1 MSRTEVIR
9 ELQERLRS
17 LERSHHEVGRATYST
32 GIAPLDRL
40 LPTGTLRSGTLIEW
54 LAEGEGAGAATLALL
69 SAVHLLRETTGALV
83 VVDAS
88 GEFYLLAAVC
98 SLWRAAR
105 SAQAVVVRPKGV
117 KETLWTI
124 EQSLRSRGA
133 MVVFANLG
141 PLDGRVFR
149 RLQLAAET
157 GGGVGFLMRP
167 LPCRAEPTWAES
179 RLLVESMSTVGE
191 SGRRMRVTSLRGQD
205 ANGMVELEVC
215 DETGDVRL
223 APRLAAS
230 KTSPRSARA

>member
-1 MSRTEVIR
+1 MGRAEVIR
-9 ELQERLRS
+9 ELQERLRL
-17 LERSHHEVGRATYST
+17 LERSHHEVGKATWST

-40 LPTGTLRSGTLIEW
+40 LPGGALKSGTLIEW
-54 LAEGEGAGAATLALL
+54 LADADGAGAATLALL

-83 VVDAS
+83 VVDPS
-88 GEFYLLAAVC
+88 GEFYPPAA
-98 SLWRAAR
+98 
-105 SAQAVVVRPKGV
+105 AQLGVPLDRLVVVRPAGV

-124 EQSLRSRGA
+124 EQALRSRGA

-141 PLDGRVFR
+141 SLDGRVFR

-167 LPCRAEPTWAES
+167 TTCRAEPTWAES
-179 RLLVESMSTVGE
+179 RLLVEGTPTDGA
-191 SGRRMRVTSLRGQD
+191 SGRRLRVTSLRGPD
-205 ANGMVELEVC
+205 GTAMIELEVC

-223 APRLAAS
+223 VPRLAGA

>member
-1 MSRTEVIR
+1 MSRAEVIR

-17 LERSHHEVGRATYST
+17 LERSHHAVGKATWST

-40 LPTGTLRSGTLIEW
+40 LPSGTLRSGTLIEW
-54 LAEGEGAGAATLALL
+54 LADAEGAGAATLALL
-69 SAVHLLRETTGALV
+69 SAVHLLRETTGVLV
-83 VVDAS
+83 VVDPP
-88 GEFYLLAAVC
+88 GEFYPPAA
-98 SLWRAAR
+98 
-105 SAQAVVVRPKGV
+105 AQLGVPLDRLVVVRPRGV

-157 GGGVGFLMRP
+157 GGGIGYLMRP
-167 LPCRAEPTWAES
+167 VACRGEPTWAES
-179 RLLVESMSTVGE
+179 RLLVEGLPTPAR
-191 SGRRMRVTSLRGQD
+191 SGRRLKVTSLRGQD
-205 ANGMVELEVC
+205 ANGTVELEVC

-223 APRLAAS
+223 APRLAVA
-230 KTSPRSARA
+230 KTSARSARA